1 MCFTNIFTRS
11 VDYLLIFLLVSFD
24 AQKFLILIKSN
35 FFPLVTSRF
44 GAISKKPRLCTLIP
58 MFSSKDFIVLALHLG
73 I

>member
-1 MCFTNIFTRS
+1 M
-11 VDYLLIFLLVSFD
+11 DYLFIFLLVSFD

-35 FFPLVTSRF
+35 FFSLVALRF

-73 I
+73 V